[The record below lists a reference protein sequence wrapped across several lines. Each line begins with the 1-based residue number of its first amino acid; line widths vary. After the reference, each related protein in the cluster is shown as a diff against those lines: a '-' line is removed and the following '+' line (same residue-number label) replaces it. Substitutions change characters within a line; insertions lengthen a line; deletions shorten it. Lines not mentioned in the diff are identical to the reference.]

1 MPRFDALRQPWIP
14 AENMDGTI
22 NEYGILEVI
31 RQAPRLRNLSDPS
44 PVFLY
49 GMYRL
54 LIAFL
59 SDALRPQTIDELLE
73 IFTSGHFPLER
84 IEEYIS
90 QCEANGP
97 CFDLFDEQK
106 PFLQSAYDQEIDK
119 QVKTVAI
126 MVSELPTGNNP
137 VHFDHRKETIHAL
150 CPEICAQALCSVN
163 LFCPADAQ
171 NPSGI
176 NGAPPWYVIVR
187 GNNLFETLLF
197 NIWIPILEIP
207 FDDPPVAWRNTTP
220 VIPGKE
226 VTQVSYLYGL
236 TWQARRICL
245 IPSEEGICTYSG
257 RSGQVMVRTTY
268 FQKGWKFQGHSLWI
282 DPHTP
287 RLQSDKGVGSV
298 KPRDG
303 RASWRDLSP
312 LALSGAN
319 LSSNVNE
326 RAFRRPEVVNQF
338 IQEWTPELRSINKF
352 PSNLQIEIFGLST
365 NQAKLLNWIHDVL
378 TLPVDIAASSAKS
391 DLLSAEIEIVEQVN
405 REIGQRIK
413 AAGVADNMKQSV
425 ESAFFDQAS
434 SLLYGVLYSDLLQVK
449 DDHEGWRT
457 EAILSWRRQLRT
469 MSRRLFD
476 DALEKAG
483 VKSFD
488 LEKRSRERSRFFKQL
503 NRILTVKEVKT
514 DG

>member
-1 MPRFDALRQPWIP
+1 MPCFDALRQPWIP
-14 AENMDGTI
+14 AEGMDGTTC
-22 NEYGILEVI
+22 EYGILEVI
-31 RQAPRLRNLSDPS
+31 RQAPRLRSLSDPS

-59 SDALRPQTIDELLE
+59 SDALRPQTIDELLD
-73 IFTSGHFPLER
+73 IFEAGYFPLDR
-84 IEEYIS
+84 IEDYIS
-90 QCEANGP
+90 QCEAEGP

-126 MVSELPTGNNP
+126 MVLDLPTGNNP
-137 VHFDHRKETIHAL
+137 VHFDHRHETIHAL
-150 CPEICAQALCSVN
+150 CPEICARALCSIN

-176 NGAPPWYVIVR
+176 NKAPPWYVLMR

-207 FDDPPVAWRNTTP
+207 FNNPPIAWRNTTS

-226 VTQVSYLYGL
+226 ITQVSYLYGL

-245 IPSEEGICTYSG
+245 TYSG
-257 RSGQVMVRTTY
+257 RSGPVIVRSAY
-268 FQKGWKFQGHSLWI
+268 FQKGWKFQGHALWI
-282 DPHTP
+282 DPYTP
-287 RLQSDKGVGSV
+287 RLQSEKGLNSV
-298 KPRDG
+298 KPRES
-303 RASWRDLSP
+303 RATWRDLAP

-319 LSSNVNE
+319 LISNTGE

-338 IQEWTPELRSINKF
+338 IEEWTPELRSNKKL
-352 PSNLQIEIFGLST
+352 PSSLQIEAFGLAT
-365 NQAKLLNWIHDVL
+365 NKAKFISWIHDIL
-378 TLPVDIAASSAKS
+378 TLPVDIAASPAKS
-391 DLLSAEIEIVEQVN
+391 DLLTAEVDIVEQVN
-405 REIGQRIK
+405 REIGRRIK
-413 AAGVADNMKQSV
+413 AAGVANSIKQSV

-449 DDHEGWRT
+449 EDHEGWRT
-457 EAILSWRRQLRT
+457 EAILSWRRQLKI

-483 VKSFD
+483 VKSVD
-488 LEKRSRERSRFFKQL
+488 LERRSKERNEFIKQL
-503 NRILTVKEVKT
+503 NRILAVKEVKT